1 PNVNNDT
8 CKCYMIFVFLS
19 YQRILATTQFNA
31 KLLFLSLYNFFMH
44 FLQKQIIQSK
54 NTVIK
59 NMSSHGQIIML
70 SIDIDS
76 LLV

>member
-1 PNVNNDT
+1 
-8 CKCYMIFVFLS
+8 MAL
-19 YQRILATTQFNA
+19 
-31 KLLFLSLYNFFMH
+31 
-44 FLQKQIIQSK
+44 LQKQIIQSK

-59 NMSSHGQIIML
+59 NMSSHRQIIML